1 MDKQTDDPSLIF
13 IHDDFQ
19 QQDFKET
26 GDHLPTFR
34 QTLLILKESKSRLPG
49 LPTR

>member
-19 QQDFKET
+19 QQDFK
-26 GDHLPTFR
+26 DRRPPSY
-34 QTLLILKESKSRLPG
+34 ILDKHSWF
-49 LPTR
+49 